1 MVAIWEA
8 SRGGRTAARVEPN
21 EGVERVRTRISE
33 LRVGGIAHNY
43 AQIVIVSPALD
54 GKQVRIRSR
63 LPDDAGGGQE
73 WVGPVEEALDLMADL
88 GRGVSQ
94 ESFWRTLRSA

>member
-1 MVAIWEA
+1 
-8 SRGGRTAARVEPN
+8 VEPN

-43 AQIVIVSPALD
+43 AQMVIVSLAPD
-54 GKQVRIRSR
+54 SKQVRIRPR
-63 LPDDAGGGQE
+63 LQDGAGAGQE
-73 WVGPVEEALDLMADL
+73 WVGPVEEAFDLMADL

-94 ESFWRTLRSA
+94 ESFWCTLRSA